1 MFAWSCWCGCT
12 QGFWSML
19 CLHGAAGVAALRV
32 SGVCYVCM
40 ELLAGLHSEFLEYV
54 MFAWSCWCG
63 CTQSFWSIMFASSC
77 WCDCTQSFW
86 SMLCLHGA
94 AGVAA
99 LRVSG
104 VCYVCME
111 LLVWLHSEFLEYVMF
126 AWCCW
131 YGCTQSFWTMLCL
144 HGAAGVA
151 ALEFLECVMFA
162 WSCWRGC
169 TRVSGVCYVCMELLA
184 WLHSKFL
191 EYVMFAWSCWC
202 GCTQSFWSMLCLQ

>member
-1 MFAWSCWCGCT
+1 
-12 QGFWSML
+12 
-19 CLHGAAGVAALRV
+19 
-32 SGVCYVCM
+32 
-40 ELLAGLHSEFLEYV
+40 
-54 MFAWSCWCG
+54 
-63 CTQSFWSIMFASSC
+63 
-77 WCDCTQSFW
+77 
-86 SMLCLHGA
+86 MLCLHGA

-126 AWCCW
+126 AWSCW
-131 YGCTQSFWTMLCL
+131 RGCTQSFWSMLCL

-151 ALEFLECVMFA
+151 ALRASGVCYVCMELLVWLHSEFLECVMFA

-169 TRVSGVCYVCMELLA
+169 TQSFWSMLCLHGAAGVAALRVSGVCYVCMELLVG
-184 WLHSKFL
+184 LHSEFL

-202 GCTQSFWSMLCLQ
+202 SCTQSFWSVLCLHGAAGEAALIVSGVCYVCMELLV